1 MRVGLPFLAHETY
14 SHTMP
19 SASLTVS
26 EDSDFSVHLKT
37 KKKEKRSVT
46 KMEQIFF
53 QCMTQ
58 YINTPVNHSF
68 NAIQHIMI
76 LEFC

>member
-26 EDSDFSVHLKT
+26 EDSDFSVHLKIKK
-37 KKKEKRSVT
+37 KKKEVLLK
-46 KMEQIFF
+46 
-53 QCMTQ
+53 
-58 YINTPVNHSF
+58 
-68 NAIQHIMI
+68 
-76 LEFC
+76 